1 MYEITQG
8 ADKSKGIKTVIYGV
22 EGIGKTTLA
31 SHFPDPVFIDM
42 EGSTSHF
49 ENIKRFPKPKN
60 WKDLNDMI
68 EYIRATKPC
77 STIVI
82 DTFDWAEMFEVDD
95 MLAQNKWKSIESP
108 GYGKGYTMSA
118 ERIQGFLKKLESDL
132 IDQGIN
138 VVLTCHSKIKS
149 FESPEE
155 AGTYDRYE
163 LKLGQRTGSQTA
175 PLVKEWAD
183 LMLFC
188 NYKTFV
194 EIGSETNKKAKA
206 VGGTERV
213 MYATH
218 TAVWDAKNRF
228 GLPDEMPM
236 DYKCLAK
243 IFEKNEKKENSK
255 PKAKKNDVPKP
266 KEAEAAK
273 ESETVKEST
282 RSLTLPDEVPEIV
295 KKLCEEKEYYADDI
309 QTMLYNEKIVKDKFY
324 PLEKVPRK
332 FWDSFVKD
340 FDTRWKG
347 PMDQAIKDNL
357 PF

>member
-8 ADKSKGIKTVIYGV
+8 ADRSKGIKVVIYGV

-31 SHFPDPVFIDM
+31 SRFPDPVFIDM

-49 ENIKRFPKPKN
+49 ENIKRFPKPKD
-60 WKDLNDMI
+60 WKDLNNMI

-77 STIVI
+77 KTIVI
-82 DTFDWAEMFEVDD
+82 DTFDWAEMFEVND
-95 MLAQNKWKSIESP
+95 MLKANKWNSIESP

-118 ERIQGFLKKLESDL
+118 ERIQKFLKKLESDL
-132 IDQGIN
+132 IDEGIN
-138 VVLTCHSKIKS
+138 VILTCHSKIKS

-155 AGTYDRYE
+155 SGTYDRYE

-188 NYKTFV
+188 NYKTYV
-194 EIGSETNKKAKA
+194 EVGTDTNKKAKA
-206 VGGTERV
+206 VGGTERA

-218 TAVWDAKNRF
+218 SAVWDAKNRF
-228 GLPDEMPM
+228 DLPDEMPM
-236 DYKCLAK
+236 DYKHLEK
-243 IFEKNEKKENSK
+243 IFKKEANPK
-255 PKAKKNDVPKP
+255 PKAKAKKKAAPKP
-266 KEAEAAK
+266 KEEK
-273 ESETVKEST
+273 TESEKEEST
-282 RSLTLPDEVPEIV
+282 RSLILPEKVPEIV

-324 PLEKVPRK
+324 PLEKVPHK

-340 FDTRWKG
+340 FDTRWKR